1 MHKIETMEIQ
11 SVLVW
16 KDGVKKSAVDLV
28 IHSEFDD
35 METRAK
41 FAYRLFTKDSEQV
54 ASGYVDLEGEGY
66 LYWDGSNKGAYEI
79 VCESLNLKPIA

>member
-1 MHKIETMEIQ
+1 MEIQ

-16 KDGVKKSAVDLV
+16 KDGIKKSAVELV

-41 FAYRLFTKDSEQV
+41 FAYRLFAADGEQM
-54 ASGYVDLEGEGY
+54 ASGYVDLDGEGY
-66 LYWDGSNKGAYEI
+66 NNWDGTNEGAYEI
-79 VCESLNLKPIA
+79 VCDSLNLKPVI

>member
-1 MHKIETMEIQ
+1 MEIQ

-16 KDGVKKSAVDLV
+16 KDGVKKSAVELV

-35 METRAK
+35 MESRAK

-54 ASGYVDLEGEGY
+54 ASGYVDLDGEGY
-66 LYWDGSNKGAYEI
+66 PKWDGTNKMAYEI
-79 VCESLNLKPIA
+79 VAESLNLKLVI

>member
-1 MHKIETMEIQ
+1 MEIQ

-16 KDGVKKSAVDLV
+16 KDGIKKSAVDLV

-41 FAYRLFTKDSEQV
+41 FAYRLFTKDAEQV
-54 ASGYVDLEGEGY
+54 ASGYVDLDGSDY
-66 LYWDGSNKGAYEI
+66 LAWDGSNQGAYEYVAI
-79 VCESLNLKPIA
+79 TLNLKPVI

>member
-1 MHKIETMEIQ
+1 MEIQ

-16 KDGVKKSAVDLV
+16 KDGVKKSAVELV

-41 FAYRLFTKDSEQV
+41 FAYRLFTKDAEQV
-54 ASGYVDLEGEGY
+54 ASGYVDLMGEGY
-66 LYWDGSNKGAYEI
+66 KYWDGSNKGAYEI
-79 VCESLNLKPIA
+79 VCDSLNLKPIA

>member
-1 MHKIETMEIQ
+1 MEIQ

-35 METRAK
+35 MESRAK

-54 ASGYVDLEGEGY
+54 ASGYVDLDGSDY
-66 LYWDGSNKGAYEI
+66 LAWDGTNVKAYEI
-79 VCESLNLKPIA
+79 VAAALNLKPIA